1 MIRVKELF
9 GLKLHL
15 TPPHEGLSSI
25 IKPTQANNGI
35 YFFRHAVTGVLT
47 RKYNGYRVNVH
58 YFMKDG
64 VRCASVTT
72 TSGTELSW
80 VTKLVMQD
88 IDSLPPLAFESPSG
102 CSIQCELIGRVNGV
116 DTEVGYG
123 GVLRA
128 INMACQW
135 KVPGVSVELKAFSLF
150 QMGTIH
156 GVHIGYKDAEL
167 EVIKRILGSQHHISV
182 VESKRFALRPGGVF
196 EVEGYPTTKLQSMDD
211 WTSLVETIWPLSEGA
226 VAYAHPKTST
236 LTEKRFR
243 VDANKSSVLRDVM
256 ALKVKRLFTFNGR
269 IEARQIWCKVNGRI
283 VSLGETSDQINAK
296 VVSLGL
302 TGAVF
307 ATLTATW
314 ISGDLD
320 RLDGVKALKD
330 SHIISH
336 AKEINTEG
344 DKYEIYTELSTL
356 CSSVPHHGGVH
367 VALAAMALLHDKPA
381 CQFAVEPSAATN
393 ANANATNTTATSTSV
408 TKAFDGL
415 SFVLVDV
422 PGTPR
427 YNAMSK
433 RIKDLGGQCYGFKQV
448 KKTLPVSYAVSDSV
462 TVGSKADI
470 MKLHRVNVA
479 NIITFAD
486 LELELQNNE

>member
-1 MIRVKELF
+1 MWYTAIYSSEMIRVKELF

-15 TPPHEGLSSI
+15 APPHEGLSSI

-88 IDSLPPLAFESPSG
+88 IDSISPLAFESPSG
-102 CSIQCELIGRVNGV
+102 CSIQCELIGRVDGV

-167 EVIKRILGSQHHISV
+167 EVIKRILGSQRHISV

-302 TGAVF
+302 TGVVF

-314 ISGDLD
+314 ISGELD

-330 SHIISH
+330 AHIISH
-336 AKEINTEG
+336 PTTEG
-344 DKYEIYTELSTL
+344 DKYEVYTELSTL

-367 VALAAMALLHDKPA
+367 VALAAMALLHDKPTL
-381 CQFAVEPSAATN
+381 AVEP
-393 ANANATNTTATSTSV
+393 SV